1 MSGIHLGAN
10 NLDMIMKGPNDG
22 SWTWPL
28 KGNKNSGHCSQHGK
42 YMENGHMRSAE
53 AERNRIDMWYK
64 HRFISIAD
72 LTKYSSTCQYLKDDT
87 IFIQVDYKLG
97 K

>member
-1 MSGIHLGAN
+1 
-10 NLDMIMKGPNDG
+10 
-22 SWTWPL
+22 
-28 KGNKNSGHCSQHGK
+28 
-42 YMENGHMRSAE
+42 MENGHMRSAE